1 MRQHLAWLAVLTIAL
16 PFLGNAQPRGGA
28 ATSSSSTHAQPS
40 KLYRW
45 TDDKGVVHYGDSIP
59 PEYAK
64 QDRDV
69 LNNQGVSVGFEQG
82 ELTPEQRA
90 EKERKEAEAK
100 QAQAQREETARRDKM
115 LLETYISVS
124 DIEDLRNRRLE
135 LLESQIKVTELYLA
149 NLRKRL
155 LTLQDEASNYKPY
168 TNRENAP
175 QIPENL
181 ATDISRT
188 VGSINLYEQTLSRTR
203 TNQETV
209 RNAFD
214 SDIRRFKELKGG

>member
-1 MRQHLAWLAVLTIAL
+1 MRQHLAWLAVLAIAL
-16 PFLGNAQPRGGA
+16 PSLTGAQPKSG
-28 ATSSSSTHAQPS
+28 QPG
-40 KLYRW
+40 KLYQW
-45 TDDKGVVHYGDSIP
+45 TDDKGVVHYGDSVP

-64 QDRDV
+64 ADRNV
-69 LNNQGVSVGFEQG
+69 LNNQGVHVGFEQG

-90 EKERKEAEAK
+90 EKARLAAEAEQAK
-100 QAQAQREETARRDKM
+100 HQREEIARRDKM

-135 LLESQIKVTELYLA
+135 LLEGQIKVTELYLA

-168 TNRENAP
+168 TARENAP

-188 VGSINLYEQTLSRTR
+188 AGSINLYEQTLSHTR
-203 TNQETV
+203 STQETV
-209 RNAFD
+209 RNSFD
-214 SDIRRFKELKGG
+214 DDIRRFKQLKGG

>member
-1 MRQHLAWLAVLTIAL
+1 MRQHLAWLAVLAVAL
-16 PFLGNAQPRGGA
+16 PSFVGAQPK
-28 ATSSSSTHAQPS
+28 TVQPG
-40 KLYRW
+40 KLYKW
-45 TDDKGVVHYGDSIP
+45 TDDKGVVHYGDSVP

-64 QDRDV
+64 ADRNV
-69 LNNQGVSVGFEQG
+69 LNNQGVHVGFEQG

-90 EKERKEAEAK
+90 EKARLAAEAEQAK
-100 QAQAQREETARRDKM
+100 RQREEIARRDKM
-115 LLETYISVS
+115 LLETYLSVS

-168 TNRENAP
+168 TARENAP

-188 VGSINLYEQTLSRTR
+188 VGSINLYEQTLSHARST
-203 TNQETV
+203 QETV
-209 RNAFD
+209 RNSFD
-214 SDIRRFKELKGG
+214 DDIRRFKQLKGG

>member
-1 MRQHLAWLAVLTIAL
+1 MRQNLAWLAVLAMAL
-16 PFLGNAQPRGGA
+16 PSLGGA
-28 ATSSSSTHAQPS
+28 QQRGATPQQQHGATT

-64 QDRDV
+64 QDRSV
-69 LNNQGVSVGFEQG
+69 LNNQGVNVGFEQG

-90 EKERKEAEAK
+90 EKARLAAEAE
-100 QAQAQREETARRDKM
+100 QAQHQREEKARRDKQ

-135 LLESQIKVTELYLA
+135 LLEGQIKVTELYLA

-168 TNRENAP
+168 TTRENAP
-175 QIPENL
+175 PIPDNL

-203 TNQETV
+203 NDQETV
-209 RNAFD
+209 RNSFD
-214 SDIRRFKELKGG
+214 NDIRRFKELKGG

>member
-1 MRQHLAWLAVLTIAL
+1 MRQHLAWLAVLAVAL
-16 PFLGNAQPRGGA
+16 PSFVGAQPK
-28 ATSSSSTHAQPS
+28 TAQPG
-40 KLYRW
+40 KLYQW
-45 TDDKGVVHYGDSIP
+45 TDDKGVVHYGDSVP

-64 QDRDV
+64 ADRNV
-69 LNNQGVSVGFEQG
+69 LNNQGVHVGFEQG

-90 EKERKEAEAK
+90 EKARLAAEAEQAK
-100 QAQAQREETARRDKM
+100 RQREEIARRDKM
-115 LLETYISVS
+115 LLETYLSVS

-168 TNRENAP
+168 TARENAP

-188 VGSINLYEQTLSRTR
+188 VGSINLYEQTLSHARST
-203 TNQETV
+203 QETV
-209 RNAFD
+209 RNSFD
-214 SDIRRFKELKGG
+214 DDIRRFKQLKGG

>member
-1 MRQHLAWLAVLTIAL
+1 MRQHLAWLAVLAVAL
-16 PFLGNAQPRGGA
+16 PSFAGAQPK
-28 ATSSSSTHAQPS
+28 TVQPG
-40 KLYRW
+40 KLYQW
-45 TDDKGVVHYGDSIP
+45 TDDKGVVHYGDSVP

-64 QDRDV
+64 ADRNV
-69 LNNQGVSVGFEQG
+69 LNNQGVHVGFEQG

-90 EKERKEAEAK
+90 EKARLAAEAEQAK
-100 QAQAQREETARRDKM
+100 RQREEIARRDKM
-115 LLETYISVS
+115 LLETYLSVS

-168 TNRENAP
+168 TARENAP

-188 VGSINLYEQTLSRTR
+188 VGSINLYEQTLSHARST
-203 TNQETV
+203 QETV
-209 RNAFD
+209 RNSFD
-214 SDIRRFKELKGG
+214 DDIRRFKQLKGG

>member
-1 MRQHLAWLAVLTIAL
+1 MRQYFAWLAVLAIAL
-16 PFLGNAQPRGGA
+16 TSVGDAQSRSGSTPHGA
-28 ATSSSSTHAQPS
+28 TT

-45 TDDKGVVHYGDSIP
+45 TDDKGVVHYGDSVP

-64 QDRDV
+64 EDRNV
-69 LNNQGVSVGFEQG
+69 LNNQGVNVGFEQG

-90 EKERKEAEAK
+90 AKERQAAEAA
-100 QAQAQREETARRDKM
+100 QAQAAREEAARRDRT
-115 LLETYISVS
+115 LLATYISVS

-135 LLESQIKVTELYLA
+135 LLEGQIKVTELYLT

-155 LTLQDEASNYKPY
+155 VTLQDEASKYKPY
-168 TNRENAP
+168 TTRENAP

-188 VGSINLYEQTLSRTR
+188 VASINLYEQTLSHTR
-203 TNQETV
+203 SDQETV
-209 RNAFD
+209 RNSFD

>member
-1 MRQHLAWLAVLTIAL
+1 MRQQLAWLAVLAIAL
-16 PFLGNAQPRGGA
+16 PSLGGA
-28 ATSSSSTHAQPS
+28 QQRRAAPSQQNGATT

-45 TDDKGVVHYGDSIP
+45 TDEKGVVHYGDSVP

-64 QDRDV
+64 QDRSV
-69 LNNQGVSVGFEQG
+69 LNSQGVNVGFEQG

-90 EKERKEAEAK
+90 EKQRQAAEAA
-100 QAQAQREETARRDKM
+100 QAQAQREEIARRDKM

-135 LLESQIKVTELYLA
+135 LLEGQIKVTELYLA

-155 LTLQDEASNYKPY
+155 VTLQDEASNYKPY

-175 QIPENL
+175 PIPDNL

-188 VGSINLYEQTLSRTR
+188 VSSINLYEQTLSRTR
-203 TNQETV
+203 SDQETV
-209 RNAFD
+209 RNSFD
-214 SDIRRFKELKGG
+214 NDIRRFKELKGG

>member
-1 MRQHLAWLAVLTIAL
+1 MRRHLPWLAVLAIAL
-16 PFLGNAQPRGGA
+16 PSLADAQQRRAAASPQHGA
-28 ATSSSSTHAQPS
+28 PA

-45 TDDKGVVHYGDSIP
+45 TDDKGVVHYGDSVP

-64 QDRDV
+64 EDRNV
-69 LNNQGVSVGFEQG
+69 LNSQGVNVGFEQG

-90 EKERKEAEAK
+90 EKARLAAEAEK
-100 QAQAQREETARRDKM
+100 EQHLREESARRDKQ

-135 LLESQIKVTELYLA
+135 LLEGQIKVTELYLA

-155 LTLQDEASNYKPY
+155 VTLQDEASNYKPY
-168 TNRENAP
+168 TTRENAP
-175 QIPENL
+175 QVPENL

-188 VGSINLYEQTLSRTR
+188 VRSINLYEQTLSRTR
-203 TNQETV
+203 SDQETV
-209 RNAFD
+209 RNSFD

>member
-1 MRQHLAWLAVLTIAL
+1 MRQNLAWLAVLAIAL
-16 PFLGNAQPRGGA
+16 PAFAGAQPKSGQQG
-28 ATSSSSTHAQPS
+28 
-40 KLYRW
+40 KLYQW

-64 QDRDV
+64 ADRNV
-69 LNNQGVSVGFEQG
+69 LNSQGVHVGFEQG

-90 EKERKEAEAK
+90 EKERLAVEAEKAK
-100 QAQAQREETARRDKM
+100 RQREEIARRDKM

-135 LLESQIKVTELYLA
+135 LLEGQIKVTELYLA

-168 TNRENAP
+168 TARENAP
-175 QIPENL
+175 QIPDNL

-188 VGSINLYEQTLSRTR
+188 AGSINLYEQTLARTR
-203 TNQETV
+203 TDQETV
-209 RNAFD
+209 RSSFD
-214 SDIRRFKELKGG
+214 SDIRRFKQLKGG

>member
-1 MRQHLAWLAVLTIAL
+1 MRQHFAWLAVLAIAL
-16 PFLGNAQPRGGA
+16 PSLTGAQPKSG
-28 ATSSSSTHAQPS
+28 QPG
-40 KLYRW
+40 KLYQW
-45 TDDKGVVHYGDSIP
+45 TDDKGVVHYGDSVP

-64 QDRDV
+64 ADRNV
-69 LNNQGVSVGFEQG
+69 LNNQGVHVGFEQG

-90 EKERKEAEAK
+90 EKARLAAEAEQAK
-100 QAQAQREETARRDKM
+100 HQREEIARRDKM

-135 LLESQIKVTELYLA
+135 LLEGQIKVTELYLA

-168 TNRENAP
+168 TARENAP

-188 VGSINLYEQTLSRTR
+188 AGSINLYEQTLSHTR
-203 TNQETV
+203 STQETV
-209 RNAFD
+209 RNSFD
-214 SDIRRFKELKGG
+214 EDIRRFKQLKGG

>member
-1 MRQHLAWLAVLTIAL
+1 MRQHLAWLVVLAIAL
-16 PFLGNAQPRGGA
+16 PSVGGAQPRSAPAAQQHGA
-28 ATSSSSTHAQPS
+28 AT

-45 TDDKGVVHYGDSIP
+45 TDDKGVVHYGDSVP

-64 QDRDV
+64 QDRSV
-69 LNNQGVSVGFEQG
+69 LNSQGVNVGFEQG

-90 EKERKEAEAK
+90 EKERQAAEAA
-100 QAQAQREETARRDKM
+100 QAQAQREEAARRDKT
-115 LLETYISVS
+115 LLATYISVS

-135 LLESQIKVTELYLA
+135 LLEGQIKVTELYLT

-155 LTLQDEASNYKPY
+155 VTLQDEASNYRPY
-168 TNRENAP
+168 TTRENAP

-188 VGSINLYEQTLSRTR
+188 VGSINLYEQTLSQTRSNQDSVRTS
-203 TNQETV
+203 
-209 RNAFD
+209 FD
-214 SDIRRFKELKGG
+214 NDIRRFKELKGG

>member
-1 MRQHLAWLAVLTIAL
+1 MRQHFAWLAVLTIAL
-16 PFLGNAQPRGGA
+16 PAVGSAQPRPA
-28 ATSSSSTHAQPS
+28 APAAQQHGS
-40 KLYRW
+40 ATKLYRW
-45 TDDKGVVHYGDSIP
+45 TDEKGVVHYGDSIP

-64 QDRDV
+64 QDRNV
-69 LNNQGVSVGFEQG
+69 LNNQGVNVGFEQG

-90 EKERKEAEAK
+90 EKDRQAAAAAE
-100 QAQAQREETARRDKM
+100 AQAQREVAARRDKT
-115 LLETYISVS
+115 LLATYISVS

-135 LLESQIKVTELYLA
+135 LLEGQIKVTELYLA

-155 LTLQDEASNYKPY
+155 VTLQDEASNYKPY
-168 TNRENAP
+168 TTRENAP

-203 TNQETV
+203 TDQETV
-209 RNAFD
+209 RNSFD

>member
-1 MRQHLAWLAVLTIAL
+1 MRQHLAWLAVLAVAL
-16 PFLGNAQPRGGA
+16 PSFVGAQPK
-28 ATSSSSTHAQPS
+28 TVQPG
-40 KLYRW
+40 KLYQW
-45 TDDKGVVHYGDSIP
+45 TDDKGVVHYGDSVP

-64 QDRDV
+64 ADRNV
-69 LNNQGVSVGFEQG
+69 LNNQGVHVGFEQG

-90 EKERKEAEAK
+90 EKARLAAEAEQAK
-100 QAQAQREETARRDKM
+100 RQREEIARRDKM
-115 LLETYISVS
+115 LLETYLSVS

-168 TNRENAP
+168 TARENAP

-188 VGSINLYEQTLSRTR
+188 VGSINLYEQTLSHARST
-203 TNQETV
+203 QETV
-209 RNAFD
+209 RNSFD
-214 SDIRRFKELKGG
+214 DDIRRFKQLKGG

>member
-1 MRQHLAWLAVLTIAL
+1 MRQHLAWLAVLAVAL
-16 PFLGNAQPRGGA
+16 PSFVGAQQKTG
-28 ATSSSSTHAQPS
+28 QPG
-40 KLYRW
+40 KLYQW

-64 QDRDV
+64 ADRNV
-69 LNNQGVSVGFEQG
+69 LNQQGVHVGFEQG

-90 EKERKEAEAK
+90 EKARLAAEAEKAK
-100 QAQAQREETARRDKM
+100 QQREEIARRDKM

-168 TNRENAP
+168 TARENAP
-175 QIPENL
+175 QVPENL
-181 ATDISRT
+181 QTDISRT
-188 VGSINLYEQTLSRTR
+188 VGSINLYEQTLSHARST
-203 TNQETV
+203 QETV
-209 RNAFD
+209 RNSFD
-214 SDIRRFKELKGG
+214 DDIRRFKQLKGG

>member
-1 MRQHLAWLAVLTIAL
+1 MRHHFAWLAVLTIAL
-16 PFLGNAQPRGGA
+16 PVLGNAQPRGSGGG
-28 ATSSSSTHAQPS
+28 SSSHAQPS

-45 TDDKGVVHYGDSIP
+45 TDEKGVVHYGDSIP

-64 QDRDV
+64 QDRNV
-69 LNNQGVSVGFEQG
+69 LNSQGVNVGFEQG

-100 QAQAQREETARRDKM
+100 QAQLVREENARRDKM

-155 LTLQDEASNYKPY
+155 LSLQDEASNYKPY

-203 TNQETV
+203 SNQDTV
-209 RNAFD
+209 RSAFD

>member
-1 MRQHLAWLAVLTIAL
+1 MRQHLAWLVVLALAL
-16 PFLGNAQPRGGA
+16 PSLGNAQRRVAPAPQQQGA
-28 ATSSSSTHAQPS
+28 TS

-45 TDDKGVVHYGDSIP
+45 TDDKGVVHYGDTVP

-64 QDRDV
+64 QDRSV
-69 LNNQGVSVGFEQG
+69 LNSQGVNVGFEQG

-90 EKERKEAEAK
+90 EKARLAAEAEQAK
-100 QAQAQREETARRDKM
+100 HQREEAARRDKT

-135 LLESQIKVTELYLA
+135 LLEGQIKVTELYLA

-155 LTLQDEASNYKPY
+155 VSLQDEASNYKPY
-168 TNRENAP
+168 TTRDNAP
-175 QIPENL
+175 QIPDNL
-181 ATDISRT
+181 ALDISRT
-188 VGSINLYEQTLSRTR
+188 AGSINLYEQTLSRTR
-203 TNQETV
+203 SDQETV
-209 RNAFD
+209 RNSFD

>member
-1 MRQHLAWLAVLTIAL
+1 MRQHLAWLAVLAIAL
-16 PFLGNAQPRGGA
+16 PSIGDAQPRGAPAPQQHGG
-28 ATSSSSTHAQPS
+28 PG

-64 QDRDV
+64 QDRNV

-90 EKERKEAEAK
+90 EKERQAAEAAK
-100 QAQAQREETARRDKM
+100 AQAQREEVARRDKT
-115 LLETYISVS
+115 LLATYISVS

-135 LLESQIKVTELYLA
+135 LLEGQIKVTELYLT

-155 LTLQDEASNYKPY
+155 VTLQDEASNYKPY
-168 TNRENAP
+168 TTRENAP

-188 VGSINLYEQTLSRTR
+188 VASINLYEQTLAHTR
-203 TNQETV
+203 SDQETV
-209 RNAFD
+209 RNSFD
-214 SDIRRFKELKGG
+214 NDIRRFKELKGG

>member
-1 MRQHLAWLAVLTIAL
+1 MRQNLAWLAVLAMAL
-16 PFLGNAQPRGGA
+16 PSFGGA
-28 ATSSSSTHAQPS
+28 QQRSAAASQHSPS
-40 KLYRW
+40 GKLYRW

-64 QDRDV
+64 QDRNV
-69 LNNQGVSVGFEQG
+69 LNSQGVNVGFEQG

-90 EKERKEAEAK
+90 EKERKAAEAA
-100 QAQAQREETARRDKM
+100 QAQAAREEAARRDKT
-115 LLETYISVS
+115 LLATYISVS

-135 LLESQIKVTELYLA
+135 LLEGQIKVTELYLA

-155 LTLQDEASNYKPY
+155 VTLQDEASNYKPY
-168 TNRENAP
+168 TTKENAP

-188 VGSINLYEQTLSRTR
+188 VGSINLYEQTLSHTR
-203 TNQETV
+203 SDQETV
-209 RNAFD
+209 RNSFD

>member
-1 MRQHLAWLAVLTIAL
+1 VLAAACLAAA
-16 PFLGNAQPRGGA
+16 AQ
-28 ATSSSSTHAQPS
+28 AQSADS
-40 KLYRW
+40 KTKTTYKW
-45 TDDKGVVHYGDSIP
+45 VDDKGVVHYGDSVP

-64 QDRDV
+64 QDRNV
-69 LNNQGVSVGFEQG
+69 LNNQGVNVGFEQG

-90 EKERKEAEAK
+90 EKERQAAEAAR
-100 QAQAQREETARRDKM
+100 AQAQREEVARRDKT
-115 LLETYISVS
+115 LLATYISVS

-135 LLESQIKVTELYLA
+135 LLEGQIKVTELYLT

-155 LTLQDEASNYKPY
+155 VTLQDEASNYKPY
-168 TNRENAP
+168 TTRENAP

-203 TNQETV
+203 SDQETV
-209 RNAFD
+209 RNSFD

>member
-1 MRQHLAWLAVLTIAL
+1 MRQHLAWLAVLAIAL
-16 PFLGNAQPRGGA
+16 PSLTGAQPKSG
-28 ATSSSSTHAQPS
+28 QPG
-40 KLYRW
+40 KLYQW
-45 TDDKGVVHYGDSIP
+45 TDDKGVVHYGDSVP

-64 QDRDV
+64 ADRNV
-69 LNNQGVSVGFEQG
+69 LNNQGVHVGFEQG

-90 EKERKEAEAK
+90 EKARLAAEAEQAK
-100 QAQAQREETARRDKM
+100 HQREEIARRDKM

-135 LLESQIKVTELYLA
+135 LLEGQIKVTELYLV

-168 TNRENAP
+168 TARENAP

-188 VGSINLYEQTLSRTR
+188 AGSINLYEQTLSHTR
-203 TNQETV
+203 STQETV
-209 RNAFD
+209 RNSFD
-214 SDIRRFKELKGG
+214 DDIRRFKQLKGG

>member
-1 MRQHLAWLAVLTIAL
+1 MRQHLAWLAVLAIAL
-16 PFLGNAQPRGGA
+16 PSLTGAQPKSG
-28 ATSSSSTHAQPS
+28 QPG
-40 KLYRW
+40 KLYQW
-45 TDDKGVVHYGDSIP
+45 TDDKGIVHYGDSVP

-64 QDRDV
+64 ADRNV
-69 LNNQGVSVGFEQG
+69 LNNQGVHVGFEQG

-90 EKERKEAEAK
+90 EKARLAAEAEQAK
-100 QAQAQREETARRDKM
+100 HQREEIARRDKM

-135 LLESQIKVTELYLA
+135 LLEGQIKVTELYLA

-168 TNRENAP
+168 TARENAP

-188 VGSINLYEQTLSRTR
+188 AGSINLYEQTLSHTR
-203 TNQETV
+203 STQETV
-209 RNAFD
+209 RNSFD
-214 SDIRRFKELKGG
+214 EDIRRFKQLKGG

>member
-1 MRQHLAWLAVLTIAL
+1 MRQHLAWLAVLAIAL
-16 PFLGNAQPRGGA
+16 PSFAGAQPKGG
-28 ATSSSSTHAQPS
+28 QPG
-40 KLYRW
+40 KLYQW

-64 QDRDV
+64 ADRNV
-69 LNNQGVSVGFEQG
+69 LNNQGVHVGFEQG

-90 EKERKEAEAK
+90 EKERLAAEAEKAK
-100 QAQAQREETARRDKM
+100 VKREEIARRDQM
-115 LLETYISVS
+115 LLATYISVS

-135 LLESQIKVTELYLA
+135 LLEGQIKVTELYLA

-168 TNRENAP
+168 TARENAP

-188 VGSINLYEQTLSRTR
+188 VGSINLYEQTLARTR
-203 TNQETV
+203 TDQEMV
-209 RNAFD
+209 RNSFD
-214 SDIRRFKELKGG
+214 EDIRRFKQLKGG